1 MKILREVF
9 SLEFGGAII
18 GMLLGIQVGIAALS
32 LGAPRVTPVVP
43 FTGHPDIRQA
53 Y

>member
-1 MKILREVF
+1 MKALREVF
-9 SLEFGGAII
+9 SLEFCGAII
-18 GMLLGIQVGIAALS
+18 AMMLGMQLGIAVLS